1 MPESTDSAN
10 AAPNAQFVAQV
21 QKLLEHLHDYSFL
34 FNHPLEEN
42 KQAGNNAGQE
52 LRRLL
57 LEAIEALSPGPGI
70 SFRAPHARVYNVL
83 HLHYVEGMTVNEAA
97 NELNVS
103 LRQAYRDLRRGE
115 ESVAAMVWSR
125 MEHKPPAYT
134 TPQDGDAHAQALEDE
149 IKRIAPRAE
158 LINMQGLIE
167 RAQKAVDR
175 LADNR
180 HVTFHIELPA
190 EPVNVV
196 ADSALAQQLLVSLF
210 SHAAQEA
217 QPGLFFIELGRAG
230 GQVQLSLKYKV
241 ETGSTVWHDATVT
254 HLADRLGWEEAR
266 VTDQQADRRV
276 TLVMPIGGV
285 TILVVDD
292 NANLVELFERYLAG
306 QPCHVV
312 QATSAEEGIRIAQSL
327 QPDAIILD
335 VMMPV
340 VDGWQVLQT
349 LHTHPQTATIPVI
362 LCSVISDPQLAT
374 SLGAADSLSKPVSRD
389 DFLLVLR
396 RLGLL

>member
-1 MPESTDSAN
+1 MRKAW
-10 AAPNAQFVAQV
+10 
-21 QKLLEHLHDYSFL
+21 
-34 FNHPLEEN
+34 
-42 KQAGNNAGQE
+42 
-52 LRRLL
+52 LRWCGHEWNINR
-57 LEAIEALSPGPGI
+57 
-70 SFRAPHARVYNVL
+70 
-83 HLHYVEGMTVNEAA
+83 
-97 NELNVS
+97 
-103 LRQAYRDLRRGE
+103 
-115 ESVAAMVWSR
+115 
-125 MEHKPPAYT
+125 PAYAV
-134 TPQDGDAHAQALEDE
+134 PQDGDAHAQALEDE

-158 LINMQGLIE
+158 LINVQGLIE

-175 LADNR
+175 LADHR
-180 HVTFHIELPA
+180 HVTFHIGLPN

-217 QPGLFFIELGRAG
+217 QPGLFFIELGQTG
-230 GQVQLSLKYKV
+230 GQVQLSLQYKV
-241 ETGSTVWHDATVT
+241 EVDSTTWHDATVA

-266 VTDQQADRRV
+266 VTDQQSGRRV
-276 TLVMPIGGV
+276 TLEMPIGGV

-292 NANLVELFERYLAG
+292 NASLVELFERYLAG

-349 LHTHPQTATIPVI
+349 LHTHPLTATIPVI
-362 LCSVISDPQLAT
+362 LCSVISDPQLAK

-396 RLGLL
+396 KLGLL